1 MRQVIEQRASKRT
14 KKMVIILIAFSS
26 LWIHVSSVS
35 IVTLDAPAAKE
46 AGEELVL
53 DCDFEFEETE
63 ATQLDLA
70 WYFNGSPVPIYQWI
84 PALDLG
90 PQVIDQMFKD
100 NLNLKYEASSDKF
113 EKHRALHILNPD
125 ERFSG
130 NYRCKVSSFV
140 DEASDENDVIIYVP
154 PNQATLNPVKE
165 EDTNTSTI
173 SCNVR
178 GVFPVPEV
186 SLIWTQNLTEFTSE
200 DLDIETNSDNPG
212 LFDVFVA
219 TTIDIEDVVQ
229 EDLISCEIKI
239 PGTEFNIKMES
250 DIFEHIEPSLEPEL
264 QLEIDIFS
272 GSASGSGE
280 EELCES
286 SGEADCGSGFP
297 MEYEVVDENFNKVE
311 MDRST
316 SDPVH
321 AFEHSGVHPLISV
334 NTAVLLFT
342 VLICYVNT
350 D

>member
-1 MRQVIEQRASKRT
+1 
-14 KKMVIILIAFSS
+14 
-26 LWIHVSSVS
+26 VSSVS
-35 IVTLDAPAAKE
+35 IVTLDTPAAKK
-46 AGEELVL
+46 AGEELIL

-70 WYFNGSPVPIYQWI
+70 WYFNGSPVPLYQWV
-84 PALDLG
+84 PALDIG

-100 NLNLKYEASSDKF
+100 NLDLKYEASSDKF

-130 NYRCKVSSFV
+130 NYKCKVSSFV

-154 PNQATLNPVKE
+154 PNQANLTPVKE
-165 EDTNTSTI
+165 ADTNTSTI

-186 SLIWTQNLTEFTSE
+186 SLIWTQNFTEFNTE

-212 LFDVFVA
+212 LFDVYVTA
-219 TTIDIEDVVQ
+219 AIDLEDVVQ
-229 EDLISCEIKI
+229 EDIISCEIKI
-239 PGTEFNIKMES
+239 PGTDFNIRMES
-250 DIFEHIEPSLEPEL
+250 EIFENIEPSPEPEI

-286 SGEADCGSGFP
+286 SGDADCGSGFP
-297 MEYEVVDENFNKVE
+297 MEYEIVDENFNKVE
-311 MDRST
+311 MDIST
-316 SDPVH
+316 PDEVH
-321 AFEHSGVHPLISV
+321 TFEPSGHPLLSV
-334 NTAVLLFT
+334 NIVLLLFT
-342 VLICYVNT
+342 VILICYVNT